1 MSRFNCP
8 GEAASYNAG
17 EEAPLCYFCDT
28 SIEELSELRTT
39 SGGKPVCVAC
49 DADIAN
55 RLAAKRAKAA
65 TSLWELTAH
74 LYVSQQRKSLNF
86 HE

>member
-8 GEAASYNAG
+8 GESAAFHAG
-17 EEAPLCYFCDT
+17 EEAPLCYFCDAP
-28 SIEELSELRTT
+28 IEELSELRTT
-39 SGGKPVCVAC
+39 SSGKPVCVAC

-55 RLAAKRAKAA
+55 RLAQKRAKVAV
-65 TSLWELTAH
+65 SLWELTAH
-74 LYVSQQRKSLNF
+74 LSVNVQRKSLNF